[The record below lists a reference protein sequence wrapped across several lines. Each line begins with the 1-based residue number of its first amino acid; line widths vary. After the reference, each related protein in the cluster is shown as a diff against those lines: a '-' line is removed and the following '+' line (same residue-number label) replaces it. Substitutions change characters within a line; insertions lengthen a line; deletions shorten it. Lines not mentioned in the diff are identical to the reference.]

1 VPSVSV
7 DPAASRQTQ
16 TQTQTQSQDT
26 DTDKTQAHGQVR
38 ILITK
43 TQIDPDSDQNSTNIK
58 LMACEADIDSH
69 PDCRVR
75 HYKGEDSAD
84 PSRQTNTQ
92 TQRQDSTVTHLVL
105 SFPLSLFSLFLSLSF

>member
-1 VPSVSV
+1 MPSVSV

-38 ILITK
+38 ILITQ
-43 TQIDPDSDQNSTNIK
+43 TQIDSDSDQNSTN
-58 LMACEADIDSH
+58 MACAADIDSH

-75 HYKGEDSAD
+75 HFKGEDSAD
-84 PSRQTNTQ
+84 PSRQTHTQ
-92 TQRQDSTVTHLVL
+92 TLRQRQDSTHLVL